1 MTVSIWKIPNL
12 NFATNYYGEGNYNRD
27 NPKQFERSEWHGRG
41 SDLLGLKGRVDVDT
55 LTRIMNGETLDGRCI
70 GQLRN
75 QTLERALRRKNALG
89 VDFTFAPPKDVSLL
103 YYLGKDD
110 RIIEAHSVAVNKSLD
125 WVELNVSAPRIKER
139 ANRRWD
145 GDRKLV
151 IAKFNHDI
159 SRDNDPHIHT
169 HSLVANM
176 VHSDDR
182 WKAMAQYYLYGN
194 LSTIEFIYDSF
205 MKQALR
211 DLGYKLQFN
220 SNRKNSYNVMGVSTL
235 AVETFSQRTSCIRD
249 NLIEKDFTNRK
260 VRSRIERETRKP
272 KTTSRIEETQLHWIE
287 RGKDWGNQ
295 LESLVLSA
303 KRRTKLQN
311 TIRPLDERIPP
322 SDQHQKSLKKFAE
335 AYFQSTLNTP
345 SHECDAYAL
354 KRPCSE
360 REFAARSAVS
370 YAVRSREL
378 IGKNILLLA
387 ILKVACRIATEG
399 ITFDDIE
406 KQLHEIMQENRDTFA
421 YDEVHKTLRTPNIV
435 PESQTFKPFVDLIGQ
450 NLLPKSR
457 QRDGFEY
464 SNKSL
469 TEQQEKAVNTI
480 LVSQKLLV
488 GVEGYPGS
496 GDFADPRRVSEL
508 PKQLIEDIKDPN
520 RTIIGVMT
528 CRSIDQDLKST
539 SNFKQFETPKFKQFA
554 NSKQAKSLESPIILV
569 DVTNIRVARLLEGI
583 LKASVKL
590 NPSRIVLFD
599 NLDLSNLQTT
609 KYHAFRIVKEAGIET
624 ATVRDVD
631 HIKQL
636 CKRLDTSILEL
647 RKNIRRIGAS
657 IKEYKSH
664 EYCVRD
670 FFDNIDSS
678 REFRVRRRMSLESDK
693 VIRQSVVPNSNI
705 RADKTTGQLTENLE
719 KSDRTNDDS
728 TALRSVSTDAKLQ
741 DIKSK
746 KLKDSIESQPSL
758 TPLLED
764 LQSGRCRIVIPNA
777 ALRNEFNHRIRDE
790 LLKRD
795 ELRSEAIWISRG
807 GSNLPSVKESSKTF
821 DGNHIPKF
829 NALESSLGKVI
840 AKEKSP
846 DFIDNKSSLEI
857 PNGLP
862 QSSENSFASIFNG
875 VFMKAAS
882 TLGTHESNTINAEL
896 PSIDTKD
903 TTSEQHSLS
912 NSIAQAHSIEFGNS
926 EQLPAPDKIMTDEL
940 QLGATEQSQESGP
953 KSTIENTPQTPLD
966 NRETPIDT
974 PSTDYNLD
982 PIEIRL
988 NELLQF
994 STFSFGEP
1002 EDTEPTLIEAMVVSY
1017 DESTITLQ
1025 IGESI
1030 QILQQ
1035 DDPLLRSL
1043 RYDYAQPALEK
1054 DISKLEELVLVVNS
1068 GETIIDETFK
1078 MINDPA
1084 GKVYR
1089 MSILT
1094 DDREQ
1099 LARNLEK
1106 FTSFTV
1112 KLPNL
1117 DTSWMRDEQ
1126 KESLATKEA
1135 VTSSRIDEAPVQV
1148 TSVVE
1153 QSQTPDS
1160 PLDFEMEI
1168 SR

>member
-27 NPKQFERSEWHGRG
+27 NPKQYERSEWHGRG
-41 SDLLGLKGRVDVDT
+41 ADLLGLKGRVDVDT

-75 QTLERALRRKNALG
+75 QTLERALRRKNGLG

-110 RIIEAHSVAVNKSLD
+110 RIIEAHSAAVNKSLD
-125 WVELNVSAPRIKER
+125 WVELNVSAQRMKGR
-139 ANRRWD
+139 ANMRWD

-211 DLGYKLQFN
+211 DLGYNLQFN
-220 SNRKNSYNVMGVSTL
+220 SNRKNTYNVLGVSTL
-235 AVETFSQRTSCIRD
+235 AVDTFSQRTSCIRD
-249 NLIEKDFTNRK
+249 TLIKKDFTNRK

-272 KTTSRIEETQLHWIE
+272 KTTSQIEETQLHWLE
-287 RGKDWGNQ
+287 RGKDWVNQ

-311 TIRPLDERIPP
+311 TIRPLDERVLP

-378 IGKNILLLA
+378 IGKNILILA

-399 ITFDDIE
+399 VTFDDIE

-435 PESQTFKPFVDLIGQ
+435 PETQTFKPFVDVIGQ
-450 NLLPKSR
+450 NLLPKSL

-480 LVSQKLLV
+480 LASQKLLV

-508 PKQLIEDIKDPN
+508 PKQLIEDVKDPN
-520 RTIIGVMT
+520 RPIIGVMT
-528 CRSIDQDLKST
+528 CRSIDQDLKSI
-539 SNFKQFETPKFKQFA
+539 SNFKQLETPKFKQLA
-554 NSKQAKSLESPIILV
+554 NSKQAKSVESPIILV

-609 KYHAFRIVKEAGIET
+609 KYHAYRIVKEAGIET

-631 HIKQL
+631 HVKQI
-636 CKRLDTSILEL
+636 CSRLDTSILEL

-657 IKEYKSH
+657 IKEYKSD
-664 EYCVRD
+664 ENCVRD

-678 REFRVRRRMSLESDK
+678 REFRARRRMSLASDNSGSQSETNYSGTNANYK
-693 VIRQSVVPNSNI
+693 TGQQTKSLENVNLKSSSVVS
-705 RADKTTGQLTENLE
+705 LT
-719 KSDRTNDDS
+719 DS
-728 TALRSVSTDAKLQ
+728 FEAKIQ
-741 DIKSK
+741 DVKSK
-746 KLKDSIESQPSL
+746 KLTVSSLNQPSL
-758 TPLLED
+758 TPLIED
-764 LQSGRCRIVIPNA
+764 LQSGRCRVVIPNDE
-777 ALRNEFNHRIRDE
+777 LREVFNHRIREE
-790 LLKRD
+790 LVKRN
-795 ELRSEAIWISRG
+795 ELGSGAIWISRD
-807 GSNLPSVKESSKTF
+807 GSNLPSVKESSKTY
-821 DGNHIPKF
+821 DGNRTPEHIAQGLSTD
-829 NALESSLGKVI
+829 NI
-840 AKEKSP
+840 TAKEKST
-846 DFIDNKSSLEI
+846 DFIENKSSLEI
-857 PNGLP
+857 RNGL
-862 QSSENSFASIFNG
+862 SHRNDSSFASIFNADSRQ
-875 VFMKAAS
+875 VAS
-882 TLGTHESNTINAEL
+882 TLGTHESNTVNAEL
-896 PSIDTKD
+896 PSIDAKD

-912 NSIAQAHSIEFGNS
+912 SSEGKAKPIEVKIS
-926 EQLPAPDKIMTDEL
+926 EQLNTPDKIMTDEF
-940 QLGATEQSQESGP
+940 QSGVEAQPIEYRS
-953 KSTIENTPQTPLD
+953 KSIIDNSPQKPLD
-966 NRETPIDT
+966 NCETPIDI
-974 PSTDYNLD
+974 PASDHSLA

-988 NELLQF
+988 NELLRF
-994 STFSFGEP
+994 STFSTSEP
-1002 EDTEPTLIEAMVVSY
+1002 DNIEHKSIEAMVVKY

-1025 IGESI
+1025 IGES
-1030 QILQQ
+1030 QQNVQQ
-1035 DDPLLRSL
+1035 DDPLLRTL
-1043 RYDYAQPALEK
+1043 RYDYAKPALEN
-1054 DISKLEELVLVVNS
+1054 DISKLEELVLVVDSRENIS
-1068 GETIIDETFK
+1068 DEAFK
-1078 MINDPA
+1078 MINNPA
-1084 GKVYR
+1084 DKVYS

-1112 KLPNL
+1112 NLPNL
-1117 DTSWMRDEQ
+1117 DTNWIKTDQ
-1126 KESLATKEA
+1126 QESLATKEA
-1135 VTSSRIDEAPVQV
+1135 VTSSRLDEASVQV
-1148 TSVVE
+1148 TTPVE
-1153 QSQTPDS
+1153 QSQTAERPF
-1160 PLDFEMEI
+1160 DFEMEI